1 MKNLYTFGVKSN
13 SSRRVE
19 KISAISYCSDCLND
33 ASELDFQWSLYH
45 HVYLYRS
52 DQVFDATIYIVK
64 DSLRFVKP
72 YSHEFTTFAKRRWVG
87 QSLLDVFSREFKAYS
102 SDYYTKAIESGKIRC
117 NGK

>member
-1 MKNLYTFGVKSN
+1 M
-13 SSRRVE
+13 VE
-19 KISAISYCSDCLND
+19 KTNSLLGKRKQPEPSKEEESPND
-33 ASELDFQWSLYH
+33 
-45 HVYLYRS
+45 
-52 DQVFDATIYIVK
+52 DQVFDATIYVVK